1 MQLIKVNRI
10 KSYDKKLF
18 PMKILVLEL
27 LVIAGVTFVLAGN
40 YELIYTFFWI
50 SILSYMTAEGLPEIF
65 RATGF

>member
-1 MQLIKVNRI
+1 MTPKAVVVRGCDHIGSLNWQVQLIKVNRI

-40 YELIYTFFWI
+40 YELI
-50 SILSYMTAEGLPEIF
+50 
-65 RATGF
+65 